1 MSILF
6 LCALLLIA
14 FKYRITL
21 LIAFA
26 YIAAIGS
33 GLIPDLLLKPLQA
46 PFVDL
51 TTPQWK
57 NNNAIILLGGGT
69 VQLPDSDVYI
79 PSTMVYSRIYKAA
92 ELYFLCIKQ
101 HACKIII
108 SGGPIEH
115 TEKSDALVY
124 EKALM
129 KLGISQDDFILELNS
144 TDTQTNAEYTKAILK
159 QSSFDQV
166 IIVTSG
172 IHMQRSLLWFSHF
185 NIQAQPVAS
194 DYLKPHISMMSLGCN
209 FALTDFAL
217 HEYLGIVE
225 VYLYDLTHHL

>member
-1 MSILF
+1 MSTLF

-21 LIAFA
+21 IIALA
-26 YIAAIGS
+26 YVIAITS
-33 GLIPDLLLKPLQA
+33 GLIPDLLLKPLEA
-46 PFVDL
+46 PFAYSPTLDW
-51 TTPQWK
+51 QK
-57 NNNAIILLGGGT
+57 NNAIVLLGGGT
-69 VQLPDSDVYI
+69 TQLPDTHTYS
-79 PSTMVYSRIYKAA
+79 PSSMAYSRINKTAQ
-92 ELYFLCIKQ
+92 LYFACKKQ

-124 EKALM
+124 EKALI
-129 KLGISQDDFILELNS
+129 KLGIPQDDFILELNS
-144 TDTQTNAEYTKAILK
+144 TDTQTNAEFTQVILK

-166 IIVTSG
+166 IVVTSG
-172 IHMQRSLLWFSHF
+172 IHMKRAQLWLTHF
-185 NIQAQPVAS
+185 NIQAIPIAS
-194 DYLKPHISMMSLGCN
+194 DYLKPHVNMMSLGNN

-225 VYLYDLTHHL
+225 VYLYDFRHHL